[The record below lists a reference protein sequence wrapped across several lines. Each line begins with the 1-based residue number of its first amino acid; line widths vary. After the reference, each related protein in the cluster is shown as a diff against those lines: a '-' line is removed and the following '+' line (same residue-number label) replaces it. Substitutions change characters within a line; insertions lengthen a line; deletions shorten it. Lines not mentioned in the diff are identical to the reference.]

1 MEFIRKAIKLGNS
14 AGVILPKKLLGSEVK
29 VIVLSR
35 PLDIKKEV
43 LKRLDN
49 ELADILGIYVINKKP
64 IEVLAVTTNIRR
76 VIEDNIKISLVP
88 LNTIKKDM
96 KTNLVLRK
104 KLSLAET
111 ILNKSL
117 LSDLKNKSSYNK
129 L

>member
-1 MEFIRKAIKLGNS
+1 MEFVRKAIKLGNS

-29 VIVLSR
+29 ITVLSR

-43 LKRLDN
+43 LKKLDS
-49 ELADILGIYVINKKP
+49 ELADILGVYIINKKP
-64 IEVLAVTTNIRR
+64 VEVIAITTNIRR

-88 LNTIKKDM
+88 LNTIKKDI
-96 KTNLVLRK
+96 KTNQILRK

-117 LSDLKNKSSYNK
+117 LLDLKKQSSYNK